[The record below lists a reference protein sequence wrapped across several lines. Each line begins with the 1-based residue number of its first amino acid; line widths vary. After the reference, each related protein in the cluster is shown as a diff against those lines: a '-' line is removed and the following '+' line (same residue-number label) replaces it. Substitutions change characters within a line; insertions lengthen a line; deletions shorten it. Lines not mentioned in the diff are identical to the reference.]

1 MLSREE
7 LLSHKMKELYLT
19 LAGKVTKDIKQFKE
33 VLGKIDLEYN
43 RTPNSIVRLTNDGKE
58 AEGIIPINIEGN
70 IQYARYKAYS
80 INGLEGIAI
89 ELTFG
94 IKNQNLNEDYDKS
107 AGFVK
112 YSYFG
117 DKVHIME
124 TKNEAQK
131 VLSDDDLVSPRMYK
145 TYANLGNKIANE
157 MSQFDELRKMNI
169 KLKNSP
175 NSCICL
181 TEDGIKEEGTI
192 STSDD
197 GQYAKYK
204 AYTDFESQGI
214 NFKLEFINKKD
225 EKERTTGLVSFSYL
239 DRTLSIWEVEDE
251 LSLQDEEEKPEDVHV
266 KG

>member
-1 MLSREE
+1 MLLKEE

-43 RTPNSIVRLTNDGKE
+43 STPNSIVRLTNDGKE
-58 AEGIIPINIEGN
+58 AEGIIPIDIEGN
-70 IQYARYKAYS
+70 IQYARYKAFS

-94 IKNQNLNEDYDKS
+94 IKSQNFKEDYDKS

-117 DKVHIME
+117 DKVYIME

-131 VLSDDDLVSPRMYK
+131 ILSDDDLVSPRMYE
-145 TYANLGNKIANE
+145 TYANLGNKVANE
-157 MSQFDELRKMNI
+157 MSKYDELRKMNI
-169 KLKNSP
+169 KFKNSP

-197 GQYAKYK
+197 GQYAKYE

-214 NFKLEFINKKD
+214 NFKLKFTDKKD
-225 EKERTTGLVSFSYL
+225 EKEHTTGLVSFSYL

-251 LSLQDEEEKPEDVHV
+251 LSLQEEEKPEDVHV